1 MSSLLNFFDQ
11 VDSQAKNFVALN
23 TTTVYTPKANARIE
37 SNMSES
43 SFTSATT
50 TSTYATSTQ
59 FKDMG
64 KFVMTYNTQQLH
76 TGLYRLVQYV
86 RGPVTEGV
94 PPSYPT
100 QKFYIQVWAAD
111 FTPSLI
117 TVSRVG

>member
-1 MSSLLNFFDQ
+1 MSSLLNYYSQ
-11 VDSQAKNFVALN
+11 VDIQVKNFLALA
-23 TTTVYTPKANARIE
+23 TTTVYTPNTNARIE
-37 SNMSES
+37 SLMSET

-50 TSTYATSTQ
+50 SSTYASQTQ
-59 FKDMG
+59 FRDMG
-64 KFVMTYNTQQLH
+64 KFVMTFDSLQRH

-86 RGPVTEGV
+86 KGATTEGV

-111 FTPSLI
+111 SSPAPI